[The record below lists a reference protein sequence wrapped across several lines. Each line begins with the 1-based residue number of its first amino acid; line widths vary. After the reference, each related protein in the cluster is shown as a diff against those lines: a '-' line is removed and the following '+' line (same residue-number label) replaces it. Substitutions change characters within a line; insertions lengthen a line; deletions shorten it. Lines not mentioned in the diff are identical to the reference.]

1 MPRRREPSPS
11 DYYDDYDYYSYY
23 SESRSPTPRRDRRKS
38 RRDRD
43 RGRNGTIAAVRG
55 GVATVA
61 ARGDPLEA
69 VVVVVV
75 LLEAKVMVVVAHH
88 VVRLKVQK
96 EIQSVP
102 QAVRENLPTPM
113 CGTNW

>member
-1 MPRRREPSPS
+1 MTITVTTASRVRPRHVATAEKV
-11 DYYDDYDYYSYY
+11 DAIEIVDVA
-23 SESRSPTPRRDRRKS
+23 
-38 RRDRD
+38 
-43 RGRNGTIAAVRG
+43 GNGTIAAVRG